1 MAMTASRAT
10 SLVVALAAAGT
21 LVLATG
27 PATAAAA
34 EGPPLT
40 GTYLPGTAGVASQAF
55 DVAAGGAV
63 AGVRTPPAG
72 TPEATVWRRGRPQ
85 ALPTPGEPIPGYR
98 VGAQATKVAGGFV
111 AGTSLADVMS
121 PGQFLPGT
129 PARWHAGA
137 TVTFTAGPLGAVQ
150 DLTAQGWAVA
160 TGHAGAGHLNT
171 YTVVLR
177 PDGTTFQPAMV
188 GVALDRRGRV
198 YGHRYVANRAEAVRH
213 DGTAAT
219 VLPAPDGRSAAVRDV
234 TRGGTAC
241 GSAFTQVPV
250 PAPRP
255 AVDWVDHAPLLWRPD
270 GTRVELP
277 ALGAESRCTHIAGTV
292 AAGLFER
299 ADGLEGAVLWT
310 GGAAVGVG
318 PVGAETV
325 VTGVN
330 AAGVVVGHTRTTPGA
345 APVGFVAT
353 ATAWRPLTAPG
364 ATYTVPSD
372 VNDAGTVVG
381 TAYDASGNPRA
392 TRWTAP
398 RPQRP

>member
-1 MAMTASRAT
+1 MTTTRTT
-10 SLVVALAAAGT
+10 SLVAALTAAGM

-27 PATAAAA
+27 PATAAAG
-34 EGPPLT
+34 GPPLA
-40 GTYLPGTAGVASQAF
+40 GTYLRGTAGVASQAF
-55 DVAAGGAV
+55 DVADGGAV
-63 AGVRTPPAG
+63 AGVRTPAEG

-85 ALPTPGEPIPGYR
+85 ALPTPGEPVPGFR
-98 VGAQATKVAGGFV
+98 VGAQATKVEGAFV
-111 AGTSLADVMS
+111 AGTSMADVMN
-121 PGQFLPGT
+121 PAQFLPGA
-129 PARWHAGA
+129 PARWHDG
-137 TVTFTAGPLGAVQ
+137 TSVTFTAGSLGAVH

-198 YGHRYVANRAEAVRH
+198 YGHRYTADGAEAVRH
-213 DGTAAT
+213 DGSAAT
-219 VLPAPDGRSAAVRDV
+219 VLPAPEGRDAAVRDV

-255 AVDWVDHAPLLWRPD
+255 AVTWIDHVPLLWQPD

-277 ALGAESRCTHIAGTV
+277 MLGEESRCTHIAGAA
-292 AAGLFER
+292 AAGVFER
-299 ADGLEGAVLWT
+299 ADGMQGAVLWT
-310 GGAAVGVG
+310 GGAAVAVG

-330 AAGVVVGHTRTTPGA
+330 ASGVVVGHTRTTPDA

-353 ATAWRPLTAPG
+353 ASAWRALTAPG
-364 ATYTVPSD
+364 ATYAVPSD
-372 VNDAGTVVG
+372 INNAGTVVG
-381 TAYDASGNPRA
+381 TAYDAAGNPRA

-398 RPQRP
+398 AR